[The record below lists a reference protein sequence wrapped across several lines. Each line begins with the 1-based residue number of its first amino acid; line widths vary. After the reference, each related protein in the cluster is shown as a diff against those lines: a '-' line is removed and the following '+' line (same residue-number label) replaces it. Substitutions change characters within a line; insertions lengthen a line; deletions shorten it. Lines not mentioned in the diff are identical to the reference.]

1 MCIRYLVQF
10 SEFIVIK
17 SLVIYFTYLLKSF
30 KGFKAI
36 KSFRQLL
43 ARNLADLWRWRSR
56 TLLKDMQPSKS
67 IDTCTVLGHCVLS
80 VQPGWSPAQNFSKFI
95 PAYTCRM
102 FLKLTRP
109 FLKMYAEI
117 DLSNQQLW
125 PLPCSKYRP
134 KESVSSH
141 SSCWDFSKKYH
152 KIKKSNN
159 WGIKCSWLIKK
170 TKLIMWSDIWIYYVW
185 ISVW

>member
-1 MCIRYLVQF
+1 M
-10 SEFIVIK
+10 
-17 SLVIYFTYLLKSF
+17 LKSF

-36 KSFRQLL
+36 KSFKQLL
-43 ARNLADLWRWRSR
+43 ARNLADLWRRRSR
-56 TLLKDMQPSKS
+56 TLLKDIYTQPSKS

-80 VQPGWSPAQNFSKFI
+80 VQPGWSPAQNVSKFI
-95 PAYTCRM
+95 PGYTCRM

-109 FLKMYAEI
+109 FLKMYAEN

-141 SSCWDFSKKYH
+141 SSCWDFSKKYN
-152 KIKKSNN
+152 KIK
-159 WGIKCSWLIKK
+159 
-170 TKLIMWSDIWIYYVW
+170 VH
-185 ISVW
+185 